1 MPEKSQSKPQQS
13 NLKFTEH
20 PLSSV
25 IRIHPDQISHLKKL
39 NLFTIGDILR
49 HYPIR
54 YGGGSEAQY
63 IKELTVGQNATVY
76 GRIGKLK
83 TGKSFKSHTAMAE
96 GTITDDTGNLK
107 VVWLHQPYIA
117 KLIQEGSLVKATGK
131 VTKRGDYVGMLNP
144 EIESVGVMPNQI
156 GHNLFAGT
164 EAPIEHFSPVYPETK
179 GVTSKWIY
187 HTLQRIFK
195 NPLFETIEDPIPT
208 EILKK
213 YNLPSLKSALIWIHT
228 PQKETDAQVARK
240 RFSFEEVFYIQIK
253 NQQARSSAQKEKA
266 YVIEPS
272 SKSLKEF
279 IDRFPFAMTSSQ
291 KKSTDDILNDFQKGT
306 PMSRL
311 LEGEVG
317 SGKTAVAATTAYGVV
332 TTRPKNKS
340 SKVQDYG
347 NLQVAYMAP
356 TEILAKQHFESF
368 IQYFKHM
375 PISIGFISGTG
386 CRKFPS
392 KVQNRGADGNSGW
405 TDISRS
411 QLLKWVESGEIAIL
425 IGTHALIQKSV
436 KFKDLAYVI
445 IDEQHRFGTAQRQKL
460 ARKHDIVPHLLS
472 MTATPIP
479 RTLALTLYGDLDLSL
494 IDQMPTGR
502 KPIITEIIT
511 EPKREDTYEKIRK
524 ELKDGR
530 QVYVICPRIE
540 EADPDKE
547 QALNVKSVVEEAKR
561 LKEKVFQ
568 DWNIDILHS
577 KMKPKEKDAIMMQF
591 EKKEIDIL
599 VATSVVEVGVN
610 VPNATIILIEGA
622 ERFGLSQLHQLR
634 GRVIRSNHQAY
645 CYVLSDS
652 KSSKTVERL
661 KALNTAKNGFELS
674 EMDLKLR
681 GAGEL
686 YGGKQWGITD
696 IGMEAIKN
704 IKMVEAARNEAQIIV
719 KEDSELAHFP
729 ILKEMI
735 DMKREIHFE

>member
-1 MPEKSQSKPQQS
+1 MPEKSSPI
-13 NLKFTEH
+13 KFIDQ

-49 HYPIR
+49 HFPTR
-54 YGGGSEAQY
+54 YGGTSEAQY
-63 IKELTVGQNATVY
+63 IQDLTVGQSSTVY

-83 TGKSFKSHTAMAE
+83 TGKSFRSHKAMAE
-96 GTITDDTGNLK
+96 GIVTDNTGSLK

-117 KLIQEGSLVKATGK
+117 KLIQEGSLVKVTGK
-131 VTKRGDYVGMLNP
+131 VTRRREYNGMMNP
-144 EIESVGVMPNQI
+144 EIESVGVLPDQI
-156 GHNLFAGT
+156 GNNLFAGSET
-164 EAPIEHFSPVYPETK
+164 PVEHFSPVYPETK

-195 NPLFETIEDPIPT
+195 SPLFESIEDPIPA

-213 YNLPSLKSALIWIHT
+213 YNLPVLKTSLIWIHN
-228 PQKETDAQVARK
+228 PQKESDAQVARK
-240 RFSFEEVFYIQIK
+240 RFAFEEVFYIQIK
-253 NQQARSSAQKEKA
+253 NQQVRAAAQKEKA

-279 IDRFPFAMTSSQ
+279 TDRFPFGLTSSQ
-291 KKSTDDILNDFQKGT
+291 QKSVKDILDDFKKGA

-311 LEGEVG
+311 LEGDVG

-332 TTRPKNKS
+332 TTRPKNKDK
-340 SKVQDYG
+340 KVQDFG

-368 IQYFKHM
+368 ITYFKHM

-392 KVQNRGADGNSGW
+392 KVNNGGTSGNNGW
-405 TDISRS
+405 TDISRA
-411 QLLKWVESGEIAIL
+411 QLLKWVKNGELAIL
-425 IGTHALIQKSV
+425 IGTHALIQKTV
-436 KFKDLAYVI
+436 EFKDLAYVI
-445 IDEQHRFGTAQRQKL
+445 IDEQHRFGTMQRQKL
-460 ARKHDIVPHLLS
+460 ARKHNVTPHLLS

-502 KPIITEIIT
+502 KPIVTEIIT
-511 EPKREDTYEKIRK
+511 EPKRESAYEKIRQ
-524 ELKDGR
+524 ELKEGR

-547 QALNVKSVVEEAKR
+547 QALNVKSVIEEAKR
-561 LKEKVFQ
+561 LKEKVFKE
-568 DWNIDILHS
+568 WNIDILHS
-577 KMKPKEKDAIMMQF
+577 KMKPKEKDAVMLQF

-645 CYVLSDS
+645 CFVFSDS
-652 KSSKTVERL
+652 KSEKTTERL
-661 KALNTAKNGFELS
+661 KAINTAKNGFELS
-674 EMDLKLR
+674 EIDLKLR

-719 KEDSELAHFP
+719 KEDPSIAKYP
-729 ILKEMI
+729 ILRQTI
-735 DMKREIHFE
+735 DSKREIHFE

>member
-1 MPEKSQSKPQQS
+1 MSEKP
-13 NLKFTEH
+13 NTIKFIDH
-20 PLSSV
+20 PLSSI
-25 IRIHPDQISHLKKL
+25 IRIHPDQVSHLKKL
-39 NLFTIGDILR
+39 HIQTVGDILR
-49 HYPIR
+49 HFPTR
-54 YGGGSEAQY
+54 YGGTSEAQY
-63 IKELTVGQNATVY
+63 IKDLVVGASATIY

-83 TGKSFKSHTAMAE
+83 TGKSFKSKMAMAE
-96 GTITDDTGNLK
+96 GIVTDNTGNLK

-117 KLIQEGSLVKATGK
+117 KLIQEGSLVKVTGK
-131 VTKRGDYVGMLNP
+131 VTKRGEYNGMMNP
-144 EIESVGVMPNQI
+144 EIESVGVLPDQI
-156 GHNLFAGT
+156 GNNLFRGT
-164 EAPIEHFSPVYPETK
+164 ETPVEHFSPVYPETK

-195 NPLFETIEDPIPT
+195 NPLFETIEDPIPP

-213 YNLPSLKSALIWIHT
+213 YNLPGLVTSLIWIHN
-228 PQKETDAQVARK
+228 PQKESDAQVARK
-240 RFSFEEVFYIQIK
+240 RFAFEEVFYIQIK
-253 NQQARSSAQKEKA
+253 NQQVRAASAKEKA

-272 SKSLKEF
+272 SKNLKEF
-279 IDRFPFAMTSSQ
+279 TDRFPFALTSSQ
-291 KKSTDDILNDFQKGT
+291 QKSTTDILNDFKKGT

-311 LEGEVG
+311 LEGDVG

-332 TTRPKNKS
+332 TTRPKSKDK
-340 SKVQDYG
+340 KVQDFG

-368 IQYFKHM
+368 ITYFKHM

-392 KVQNRGADGNSGW
+392 KVQSSGTSGNSGW
-405 TDISRS
+405 TDISRT
-411 QLLKWVESGEIAIL
+411 QLLKWVKNGEIAIL
-425 IGTHALIQKSV
+425 IGTHALIQKTV
-436 KFKDLAYVI
+436 EFKDLAYVI

-460 ARKHDIVPHLLS
+460 ARKHNITPHLLS

-479 RTLALTLYGDLDLSL
+479 RTLALTFYGDLDLSL

-511 EPKREDTYEKIRK
+511 EPKREKTYAKIK
-524 ELKDGR
+524 EELNAGR

-547 QALNVKSVVEEAKR
+547 QALNVKSVIEEAKR

-568 DWNIDILHS
+568 EWNIDILHS
-577 KMKPKEKDAIMMQF
+577 KMKPKEKDAVMLQF

-645 CYVLSDS
+645 CFVLSDS
-652 KSSKTVERL
+652 KSDKTIERL

-674 EMDLKLR
+674 EIDLKLR

-719 KEDSELAHFP
+719 KEDAVLSKYP
-729 ILKEMI
+729 ILKQTI
-735 DMKREIHFE
+735 DSKREIHFE

>member
-1 MPEKSQSKPQQS
+1 MVKENKTNKNNTETVRAVQLDFINYPISSIIRLYPEQ
-13 NLKFTEH
+13 
-20 PLSSV
+20 V
-25 IRIHPDQISHLKKL
+25 SHLKKL
-39 NLFTIGDILR
+39 NLFTVGDILR
-49 HYPIR
+49 HFPTR
-54 YGGGSEAQY
+54 YGGSSEAQY
-63 IKELTVGQNATVY
+63 IQDAQVGSVGTFY

-83 TGKSFKSHTAMAE
+83 TGKSFKGHMPMAE
-96 GTITDDTGNLK
+96 GVVTDNTGSLK
-107 VVWLHQPYIA
+107 VTWLHQPYIA
-117 KLIQEGSLVKATGK
+117 KLIQEGSLVKITGK
-131 VTKRGDYVGMLNP
+131 VTKRGETKGMLNP
-144 EIESVGVMPNQI
+144 EIESVGTLPDQI
-156 GHNLFAGT
+156 GKNLFANGET
-164 EAPIEHFSPVYPETK
+164 PIEHFSPIYPETK
-179 GVTSKWIY
+179 GITSKWIY

-195 NPLFETIEDPIPT
+195 NPLFDSIQDPVPT

-213 YNLPSLKSALIWIHT
+213 YNLPALKTALIWIHT
-228 PQKETDAQVARK
+228 PQKEADAQVARK
-240 RFSFEEVFYIQIK
+240 RFAFEEVFYIQIK
-253 NQQARSSAQKEKA
+253 NQQVRALAQKEKA
-266 YVIEPS
+266 YIIEPS
-272 SKSLKEF
+272 AKSLKSF
-279 IDRFPFAMTSSQ
+279 TDRFPFALTTSQS
-291 KKSTDDILNDFQKGT
+291 KSVNDILDDFKKGT

-311 LEGEVG
+311 LEGDVG
-317 SGKTAVAATTAYGVV
+317 SGKTAVAATTAYGIVI
-332 TTRPKNKS
+332 TRPTDKNK
-340 SKVQDYG
+340 KTQDFG

-392 KVQNRGADGNSGW
+392 KTNPQGW
-405 TDISRS
+405 TDISRA
-411 QLLKWVESGEIAIL
+411 QLLKWVKNGEIAIL

-436 KFKDLAYVI
+436 EFKDLAYVI

-460 ARKHDIVPHLLS
+460 ARKHNIVPHLLS

-511 EPKREDTYEKIRK
+511 EPKREKTYEKMK
-524 ELKDGR
+524 AELNAGR

-561 LKEKVFQ
+561 LKEKVFKE
-568 DWNIDILHS
+568 WNIDILHS
-577 KMKPKEKDAIMMQF
+577 KMKPKEKDAVMQRF

-610 VPNATIILIEGA
+610 VPNATVILIEGA

-645 CYVLSDS
+645 CFAYSNS
-652 KSSKTVERL
+652 QSEKTIERL

-674 EMDLKLR
+674 EIDLKLR

-704 IKMVEAARNEAQIIV
+704 IKMVEAARSEAQTLV
-719 KEDSELAHFP
+719 KDDASLSKYP
-729 ILKEMI
+729 ILKETV
-735 DMKREIHFE
+735 DSKREIHFE

>member
-1 MPEKSQSKPQQS
+1 MLGKIDNNFIDQPISTITR
-13 NLKFTEH
+13 L
-20 PLSSV
+20 L
-25 IRIHPDQISHLKKL
+25 PDQILHLKKL
-39 NLFTIGDILR
+39 NLLTIGDILR
-49 HYPIR
+49 HFPTR
-54 YGGGSEAQY
+54 YGGTSEALY
-63 IKELTVGQNATVY
+63 IKDLIIGQNATVY
-76 GRIGKLK
+76 GRVGKLK
-83 TGKSFKSHTAMAE
+83 TGKSWKGRMPMAE
-96 GTITDDTGNLK
+96 GIVTDDTGNIK

-117 KLIQEGSLVKATGK
+117 KLIQEGSLVKITGK
-131 VTKRGDYVGMLNP
+131 VTKRGEHLGMLNP
-144 EIESVGVMPNQI
+144 EIESVGVLPDQI
-156 GHNLFAGT
+156 GQNLFAGSG
-164 EAPIEHFSPVYPETK
+164 APVEHFSPVYPETK
-179 GVTSKWIY
+179 GVTSRWIY
-187 HTLQRIFK
+187 HTIQKIFK
-195 NPLFETIEDPIPT
+195 NPLFESIQDPIPE

-213 YNLPSLKSALIWIHT
+213 YSLPALKTSLIWIHA
-228 PQKETDAQVARK
+228 PQKESDAQVARK

-253 NQQARSSAQKEKA
+253 NQQTRALAQKEKA
-266 YVIEPS
+266 YIIEPS
-272 SKSLKEF
+272 AKSLKDF
-279 IDRFPFAMTSSQ
+279 TDRFPFSFTESQ
-291 KKSTDDILNDFQKGT
+291 KKSVKDILDDFKKGT

-311 LEGEVG
+311 LEGDVG

-332 TTRPKNKS
+332 TTRPKSKELKS
-340 SKVQDYG
+340 QDFG

-392 KVQNRGADGNSGW
+392 KINAGGW

-411 QLLKWVESGEIAIL
+411 QLLKWVENGEIAIL

-445 IDEQHRFGTAQRQKL
+445 IDEQHRFGTMQRQKL
-460 ARKHDIVPHLLS
+460 ARKHTVTPHLLS

-511 EPKREDTYEKIRK
+511 EPKREKTYDKIK
-524 ELKDGR
+524 QELQDGR

-540 EADPDKE
+540 EADPNKE
-547 QALNVKSVVEEAKR
+547 QALNVKSVKEEAKR
-561 LKEKVFQ
+561 LKEKVFKE
-568 DWNIDILHS
+568 WNIDILHS
-577 KMKPKEKDAIMMQF
+577 KMKPKEKDAVMKRF
-591 EKKEIDIL
+591 EQKEIDIL

-645 CYVLSDS
+645 CYAFSNSQSD
-652 KSSKTVERL
+652 KTIERL

-674 EMDLKLR
+674 EIDLKLR

-704 IKMVEAARNEAQIIV
+704 IKMVEAARNEAQIMV
-719 KEDSELAHFP
+719 KGDSSLSQYP
-729 ILKEMI
+729 LLKQTIE
-735 DMKREIHFE
+735 MKREIHFE